1 MFSLSFLVALTVFVS
16 ADLADTSVTKTPS
29 LLEMIR
35 NDPNALLSIF
45 ATADKDTIEK
55 ITQLLGNLYDEGVT
69 EIQDIDKGTTK
80 CKEDEDELR
89 DLLGEA
95 NGKLQILRERLQEA
109 DKEVARTEG
118 VMKEAGVILRRESPI
133 LTKEIN
139 VFSKVVRIL
148 NRLLNNGGKDL
159 NEEDSVVVRAFI
171 SFADQA
177 DHSKVKKIIAIV
189 TRLHDA
195 SFKELEG
202 LKKAASDAEQA
213 HKNAEQTREKFNG
226 QVAVG
231 KAAAD
236 AAKKAVD
243 NKVGECE
250 ANLKI
255 GNNRKKV
262 INTELTSLQEVVH
275 LLGQIAQ

>member
-16 ADLADTSVTKTPS
+16 ADLAYTSVTKTPS

-45 ATADKDTIEK
+45 ATADKDTFDK
-55 ITQLLGNLYDEGVT
+55 ITKLLGNLLDEGET
-69 EIQDIDKGTTK
+69 EIEDIDKGITK

-89 DLLGEA
+89 DLLGDA

-118 VMKEAGVILRRESPI
+118 VMKEAGVILSRESPI

-139 VFSKVVRIL
+139 VFSKVLRIL
-148 NRLLNNGGKDL
+148 NGLLNNGGKDL
-159 NEEDSVVVRAFI
+159 TEEDSVVVRAFI

-195 SFKELEG
+195 SFNELEG

-213 HKNAEQTREKFNG
+213 HNNAQQTRDEVNG

-262 INTELTSLQEVVH
+262 LNTELTTLQNVAD
-275 LLGQIAQ
+275 LLDDLHQ

>member
-213 HKNAEQTREKFNG
+213 HKNAEQTREKVNG